1 MPVTSSIRLFVA
13 FMLVFGGS
21 LFSGAEIAS
30 ADALPRVTPG
40 AGTVVEGNSGSVVVH
55 IPVNLSAP
63 STVAVTADWVTIFG
77 PGITPPA
84 PATPGLDFEAA
95 SGTVTFAPGVTSAT
109 IDITVF
115 GDVAT
120 EPDEQIIASFR
131 NPTNATI
138 GGYYGLGV
146 GVITNDDI
154 QPRVVPGAGTVVEG
168 DSGSVVMHIP
178 VTLSAPSTVA
188 VTADWVTI
196 FGPGITP
203 PAPAT
208 PGLDFEA
215 ASGTVTFAPGVTSAT
230 IDITVFG
237 DVVTENDEQII
248 ASFRNP
254 TNATIGGFYGLG
266 VGIIH
271 DDDTPVVFQRAV
283 HHAAADGTN
292 IAAADF
298 NRDGSIDLAIA
309 SLGSRGVAVLPNDG
323 NGRFDA
329 PGALYNVGRNP
340 DGVAAGD
347 MDGDGAPD
355 LVVGGSDGVQVLRN
369 DGHGTFT
376 QLAVRNVGTEIWAV
390 AVADLNGDGA
400 LDVAATAFVGTT
412 LFVLTNR
419 GDGTF
424 DPAAAYPTGINVSD
438 VTIADLNGDGSPDCA
453 VADSTGSTGTVSVL
467 LNHGDGTLAPRVSYD
482 PGVPFG
488 NVTRRVAAVDLD
500 GDNAVDLAA
509 TTSYDVVSLFANAG
523 GGAFA
528 PARTAA
534 TGDGPDAIA
543 AADVDGDGTPD
554 LLVTNVDSNDVTVL
568 LNDGSGGLVPGGTY
582 AVGTQPSDLVI
593 ADLNGDGRPDVAV
606 TSYNSNDLSVLLHA
620 TAGSGA

>member
-1 MPVTSSIRLFVA
+1 
-13 FMLVFGGS
+13 
-21 LFSGAEIAS
+21 
-30 ADALPRVTPG
+30 
-40 AGTVVEGNSGSVVVH
+40 
-55 IPVNLSAP
+55 
-63 STVAVTADWVTIFG
+63 
-77 PGITPPA
+77 
-84 PATPGLDFEAA
+84 
-95 SGTVTFAPGVTSAT
+95 
-109 IDITVF
+109 
-115 GDVAT
+115 
-120 EPDEQIIASFR
+120 
-131 NPTNATI
+131 
-138 GGYYGLGV
+138 
-146 GVITNDDI
+146 
-154 QPRVVPGAGTVVEG
+154 
-168 DSGSVVMHIP
+168 
-178 VTLSAPSTVA
+178 
-188 VTADWVTI
+188 
-196 FGPGITP
+196 
-203 PAPAT
+203 
-208 PGLDFEA
+208 
-215 ASGTVTFAPGVTSAT
+215 
-230 IDITVFG
+230 
-237 DVVTENDEQII
+237 
-248 ASFRNP
+248 
-254 TNATIGGFYGLG
+254 
-266 VGIIH
+266 
-271 DDDTPVVFQRAV
+271 
-283 HHAAADGTN
+283 
-292 IAAADF
+292 
-298 NRDGSIDLAIA
+298 
-309 SLGSRGVAVLPNDG
+309 
-323 NGRFDA
+323 
-329 PGALYNVGRNP
+329 
-340 DGVAAGD
+340 
-347 MDGDGAPD
+347 
-355 LVVGGSDGVQVLRN
+355 VVGGSDGVQVLRN